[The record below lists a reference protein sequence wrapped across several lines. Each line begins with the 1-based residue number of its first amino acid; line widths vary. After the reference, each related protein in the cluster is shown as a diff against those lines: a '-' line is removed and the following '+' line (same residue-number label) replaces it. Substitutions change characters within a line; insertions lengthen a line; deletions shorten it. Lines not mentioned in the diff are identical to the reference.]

1 MTSKLFVTYKFYIC
15 KMCLLS
21 TKDQGKYNE
30 IEDMIPSVNGFVFSE
45 IGHYVELVICYFH
58 PQKPFSFLLVI

>member
-45 IGHYVELVICYFH
+45 IGHYVEWSYVIFILKNH
-58 PQKPFSFLLVI
+58 SVFF

>member
-1 MTSKLFVTYKFYIC
+1 MTSKLFLTYKFYIC

-45 IGHYVELVICYFH
+45 IGHYVAAF
-58 PQKPFSFLLVI
+58 